1 MRRVIAGSIHLLTD
15 IFPWTQRRPASC
27 SPDLDPG
34 LNVFDRRRN
43 KANVK
48 RASVLARI
56 ASACATQMP
65 FYAIALIYLI
75 LPNLPLLLSAGSMGF
90 WQPRS
95 IGTYGRTR
103 ALENAEAH
111 C

>member
-1 MRRVIAGSIHLLTD
+1 
-15 IFPWTQRRPASC
+15 
-27 SPDLDPG
+27 
-34 LNVFDRRRN
+34 
-43 KANVK
+43 
-48 RASVLARI
+48 
-56 ASACATQMP
+56 MP